1 MKKRYKLP
9 LMLAAGAGGIA
20 AMGSVLRSSR
30 HLALHNKVVLVTG
43 GSRGLGLLLAKEFAG
58 EGARVA
64 ICARDEAELERARKQ
79 LQREAGFDVLTL
91 VCDVRERVQV
101 EQMMREIREQLGP
114 LDVLVN
120 NAGIMELGPVETMTL
135 EDYENEMNTHF
146 WGQLYTTLEVLPE
159 MKQRG
164 GGRIVNV
171 TSIGGKMSIP
181 HMVPYSAAKFAATG
195 LSQGLRV
202 ELAKD
207 NIFVTTV
214 CPLIMRLGSFYNAD
228 MKGQHRKEFTIGNLL
243 NANPLTSMSGE
254 RCAQQI
260 VQACKH
266 GDALLI
272 PSRREKMVLAVAALF
287 PNLFYELLALAPRF
301 MPGPNGP
308 DSIGTAKLKG
318 KQSTTALSPSL
329 LTAINDQAALRNNE
343 LSDPASPA
351 DAEVTQKVLLNGVT
365 ESN

>member
-101 EQMMREIREQLGP
+101 EQMMREIRDQLGP

-146 WGQLYTTLEVLPE
+146 WGSCTPRSKY
-159 MKQRG
+159 
-164 GGRIVNV
+164 
-171 TSIGGKMSIP
+171 
-181 HMVPYSAAKFAATG
+181 
-195 LSQGLRV
+195 
-202 ELAKD
+202 
-207 NIFVTTV
+207 
-214 CPLIMRLGSFYNAD
+214 
-228 MKGQHRKEFTIGNLL
+228 
-243 NANPLTSMSGE
+243 
-254 RCAQQI
+254 
-260 VQACKH
+260 
-266 GDALLI
+266 
-272 PSRREKMVLAVAALF
+272 F
-287 PNLFYELLALAPRF
+287 PR
-301 MPGPNGP
+301 
-308 DSIGTAKLKG
+308 
-318 KQSTTALSPSL
+318 
-329 LTAINDQAALRNNE
+329 
-343 LSDPASPA
+343 
-351 DAEVTQKVLLNGVT
+351 
-365 ESN
+365 